1 MPTIDTATARTAHRA
16 ADASP
21 SAGARPLVHQGPL
34 ESPPAAQGLYD
45 PAFEHDSC
53 GVGFVADMSGVPSR
67 AVVDQALQCLV
78 NLDHR
83 SATGAEAN
91 VGDGIGI
98 TIGVPDRFL
107 RAVCGFELPPAG
119 SYAVGTAFLPRSDPD
134 GVAEAIAEIMVSEG
148 LEVLGWR
155 DVPTDPSSLGK
166 FATDPMPV
174 FRMLFVA
181 APAHE
186 ASQGLELERRVYV
199 ARKRTEHEIDPAP
212 YFGSLSCRTLVYKG
226 MLTCSQFADFYPDLV
241 DSRMESTL
249 ALLHSRFSTNTFPS
263 WPLAHP
269 YRMLAHNG
277 EINTVMGNRNWMRAR
292 EGALSS
298 PLFADADGRN
308 RLERTY
314 PVCTPGA
321 SDTASFDEV
330 LELLHLGGRSLP
342 HAVLMMI
349 PEAWE
354 NHARMPQDRHDFYE
368 FHASLM
374 EPWDGP
380 ASIAFTDG
388 TVVGAVLDRNGLRP
402 SRYWVTSDGLVVMAS
417 EVGVADID
425 QSRIVRKG
433 RLQPG
438 RMFLVDTSQGRI
450 VDDEEIKR
458 DLVSAEPYGD
468 WLADGLAHL
477 EDLPPRFSLTP
488 QHSSVTRRQRTF
500 GYTTEELRILVAPMA
515 RTGIEPIG
523 SMGTDTPIAVLSK
536 RPRLLFDYFSQLF
549 AQVTNPPLDAIR
561 EELVTSTKAKIGP
574 EGNLLQPGPDSC
586 RQIVLPYPILSN
598 EDLAK
603 ILYIDEDLRDGRAW
617 ANGPTSD
624 DPSSNGRA
632 AFGDGTADDAA
643 AGSGTRQFRPFAVD
657 GLFPVAEGGRGMERA
672 IDDVCKQVDEAIAD
686 GARIIVL
693 SDRYSDEQHA
703 PIPSLL
709 LTGAVHHHLVRN
721 KTRTMVGLVSECGDA
736 REVHH
741 MALLL
746 GYGASAV
753 NPYLAFESID
763 DMVRHG
769 AITEVDERAAKRNY
783 IKACTKGVLK
793 VMSKMGIS
801 TVASYTGAQVFEAV
815 GLGPQLIDR
824 YFSGTTSKLG
834 GVGLDVLAAEVAERH
849 RFAYLDNP
857 TEAAH
862 RDLWAGG
869 EYQWRREGEYHLF
882 NPETVYKLQH
892 STRAGRYEVFK
903 EYTQLVDDQSNEL
916 ATLRGLFELRP
927 APGGPIPIDEVEP
940 VSEIVKRFSTGAMSY
955 GSISAEAHE
964 TLAIAMNRIGGKS
977 NTGEGG
983 EDPERYVADPN
994 GDLRRSAIK
1003 QVASGRFGVTSEYLT
1018 NADDLQI
1025 KMAQGAKP
1033 GEGGQLPGP
1042 KVWPWIAKTRHST
1055 PGVGLISPPPH
1066 HDIYS
1071 IEDLKQL
1078 IHDLKNSN
1086 PDARVHVKL
1095 VAEVGVGTV
1104 AAGVSKAK
1112 ADVVLISG
1120 HDGGTGA
1127 SPLTSL
1133 KHAGAPWELGLAE
1146 TQQTLLL
1153 NGLRD
1158 RIVVQTDGQL
1168 KTGRDVIVAA
1178 LLGAEEYGFAT
1189 APLVVSGCI
1198 MMRVCH
1204 LDTCPVGVATQ
1215 NRELRKRFGG
1225 RPEFVVNFFEY
1236 IAQEVREYLAM
1247 LGFRSLP
1254 EAIGRVDRLDIT
1266 AAVAHWKAH
1275 GLDLSPILAEPE
1287 TPWPQDRYCTQ
1298 SQDHGLDRALDQ
1310 QLIELAAPALQRR
1323 ELVRAELAISNV
1335 NRTVGTMLGHRI
1347 TAAHGGEGLPENTI
1361 DFTFNGSAGQSFGA
1375 FVPRGLT
1382 MRLYGDANDYLGKG
1396 LSGGRL
1402 VVRPPRD
1409 AHADFVAEDNIIAG
1423 NVILYGATSGEA
1435 YIRGTVG
1442 ERFCVRNSGATAVV
1456 EGVGDHACE
1465 YMTGG
1470 TVVVLGSVGRNFGAG
1485 MSGGVAYVHD
1495 PDDVFWRHLNTEM
1508 VDLEHQLDDADAETV
1523 RSLIRRHGAETGS
1536 ATAERI
1542 LSRWHSEVRSFRK
1555 VMPTDFRRV
1564 LEARATASELGQ
1576 DPDEAVMAA
1585 AHG

>member
-1 MPTIDTATARTAHRA
+1 MHINDTAAADTATAPRAEDRPAIRT
-16 ADASP
+16 
-21 SAGARPLVHQGPL
+21 GPF
-34 ESPPAAQGLYD
+34 STPPPAQGLYD
-45 PAFEHDSC
+45 PAFEHDAC

-67 AVVDQALQCLV
+67 AVIDQALQCLV

-107 RAVCGFELPPAG
+107 REVCDFELPPAG
-119 SYAVGTAFLPRSDPD
+119 RYAVGTAFLPRADPD
-134 GVAEAIAEIMVSEG
+134 AAAASIEAIMGDEG

-181 APAHE
+181 TPTAN
-186 ASQGLELERRVYV
+186 SRGLLEGLALERQVYI
-199 ARKRTEHEIDPAP
+199 ARKRTEHEIDPPP
-212 YFGSLSCRTLVYKG
+212 YFPSLSCRTLIYKG
-226 MLTCSQFADFYPDLV
+226 MLTCSQFAEFYPDLG
-241 DSRMESTL
+241 DPRMESTL

-292 EGALSS
+292 EGTLST
-298 PLFADADGRN
+298 PVFADPDGRN
-308 RLERTY
+308 QLERTY

-354 NHARMPQDRHDFYE
+354 NHARMPQDKHDFYE

-402 SRYWVTSDGLVVMAS
+402 SRYWVTADGLVVMAS

-425 QSRIVRKG
+425 QTRIIRKG

-450 VDDEEIKR
+450 VGDDEIKH

-488 QHSSVTRRQRTF
+488 QHSSVTLRQRTF

-515 RTGIEPIG
+515 RAGIEPIG

-603 ILYIDEDLRDGRAW
+603 IAYIDEDMQQAPVQ
-617 ANGPTSD
+617 ANGAASD
-624 DPSSNGRA
+624 GAAQPDVDAGR
-632 AFGDGTADDAA
+632 
-643 AGSGTRQFRPFAVD
+643 FRPFAVD
-657 GLFPVAEGGRGMERA
+657 GLYPVAEGGAGMERA
-672 IDDVCKQVDEAIAD
+672 LANVCEQVDEAIA
-686 GARIIVL
+686 GGSRIIIL

-721 KTRTMVGLVSECGDA
+721 KTRTMVGLVTECGDA

-763 DMVRHG
+763 DMVRSG
-769 AITEVDERAAKRNY
+769 VITEVDERTAKRNY

-815 GLGPQLIDR
+815 GLGADLIDR
-824 YFSGTTSKLG
+824 YFSGTTSKLD

-892 STRAGRYEVFK
+892 STRAGRYEIFK
-903 EYTQLVDDQSNEL
+903 EYTQLVDDQSTEL

-940 VSEIVKRFSTGAMSY
+940 VAEIVKQFSTGAMSY

-983 EDPERYVADPN
+983 EDPERYVPDPN

-1086 PDARVHVKL
+1086 PAARVHVKL

-1225 RPEFVVNFFEY
+1225 RPEFVVNYFEY

-1247 LGFRSLP
+1247 LGLRSLP
-1254 EAIGRVDRLDIT
+1254 EAIGRVDRLDTT

-1275 GLDLSPILAEPE
+1275 GLNLSPILAEPE
-1287 TPWPQDRYCTQ
+1287 TPWPQDRYCSQ
-1298 SQDHGLDRALDQ
+1298 SQDHGLEQALDQ
-1310 QLIELAAPALQRR
+1310 QLIELAAPAIRRR
-1323 ELVRAELAISNV
+1323 ELVRAELPISNV

-1347 TAAHGGEGLPENTI
+1347 TAAHGGDGLPDDTV

-1402 VVRPPRD
+1402 VVRPSRD
-1409 AHADFVAEDNIIAG
+1409 THPSFVAEDNIIAG
-1423 NVILYGATSGEA
+1423 NVILYGATGGEA

-1470 TVVVLGSVGRNFGAG
+1470 MVVVLGAVGRNFGAG
-1485 MSGGVAYVHD
+1485 MSGGAAFVYD
-1495 PDDVFWRHLNTEM
+1495 PDDVFWRNLNAEM
-1508 VDLEHQLDDADAETV
+1508 VDLEPQLDDADAETV
-1523 RSLIRRHGAETGS
+1523 RAVLRHHLAETDS
-1536 ATAERI
+1536 APAGRI
-1542 LSRWHSEVRSFRK
+1542 LGRWHSEVRSFRK
-1555 VMPTDFRRV
+1555 VMPKDYRRV
-1564 LEARATASELGQ
+1564 LEARAAAAELGQ